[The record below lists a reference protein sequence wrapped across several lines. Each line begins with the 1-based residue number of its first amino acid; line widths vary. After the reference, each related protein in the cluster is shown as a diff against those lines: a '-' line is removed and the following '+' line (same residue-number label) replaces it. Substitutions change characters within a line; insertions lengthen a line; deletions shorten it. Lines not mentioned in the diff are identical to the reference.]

1 MYQDKMVTYQ
11 NKYVEKVVSVIPGQI
26 DFLTSGDRVDFT
38 SLPDVT
44 GNKTINMGLWL
55 NDTSTNMYVA
65 FSSGG
70 QPGDFLWVTYGNVP
84 ELGQVHLVV
93 HTKNSPSLVRKAYN
107 ISAYLNMM
115 VTLEIVKT
123 SSAITSVKANG
134 NTLTNFGSLFFDNTG
149 GPFYYV
155 GGDHHASIWDI
166 EIVGSHKWIGYP
178 YGNTNGAWVDT
189 IGTNH
194 GTITGTPGTRNLF

>member
-1 MYQDKMVTYQ
+1 MLQSTH
-11 NKYVEKVVSVIPGQI
+11 KYLINTAVIIPGEI
-26 DFLTSGDRVDFT
+26 NLITSGDGVDFA

-44 GNKTINMGLWL
+44 GNKTITMDLWL
-55 NDTSTNMYVA
+55 NDTSSNMYVA
-65 FSSGG
+65 FSAGG
-70 QPGDFLWVTYGNVP
+70 QPGDFLLVTYGVIP
-84 ELGQVHLVV
+84 ELGQVHLSV

-107 ISAYLNMM
+107 ISAYLNQML
-115 VTLEIVKT
+115 TLEIVKT

-155 GGDHHASIWDI
+155 RGDHNASIWNL

-178 YGNTNGAWVDT
+178 YGNTNGAWLDT
-189 IGTNH
+189 IGINH
-194 GTITGTPGTRNLF
+194 GTIAGTPGTRNLF